1 MWLYIVSFLAV
12 ANLVAPQWIINSLPG
27 FSRDLPFKLS
37 LCDLDE
43 VQLFYYFIEAERSPE
58 DDPLVLWL
66 TGGPGCSAFFG
77 LVYEVGPLSFDYA
90 NSKTYSP
97 KLKLNPYSWTKV
109 ANMIFLD
116 APVGSEFSYAK
127 NWEGYNISDTSSVA
141 EIYEFLRKW
150 LLVHPKFLSNTL
162 YVMGDSYSGITVP
175 MVVQEISDG
184 NEASREPRMN
194 IKGYVLGNPL
204 TSAHADFNARIPFAH
219 LKTLISDELCE
230 STKKDCNG
238 EYIAVDPSNAACVDD
253 LKVYTE
259 CTEQIR
265 SSHILEPT
273 CQLLSPKPRPRVSKW
288 DQDTLIEDSVYNCL
302 YSYIWANDKTIQK
315 ALHIREG
322 SINEWVRCN
331 ESLVYTYDIKSSLSY
346 HQNLI
351 KKGYEVLIYSGDHDM
366 VIPYIATHAWI
377 ESLNLTIAHDWRPW
391 FVDGQVAGFT
401 MQYTSKKYCLTFATL
416 KGAGHTAP
424 EYKPKESLAM
434 IDRWLSYYPL

>member
-1 MWLYIVSFLAV
+1 
-12 ANLVAPQWIINSLPG
+12 
-27 FSRDLPFKLS
+27 
-37 LCDLDE
+37 
-43 VQLFYYFIEAERSPE
+43 
-58 DDPLVLWL
+58 
-66 TGGPGCSAFFG
+66 
-77 LVYEVGPLSFDYA
+77 
-90 NSKTYSP
+90 
-97 KLKLNPYSWTKV
+97 
-109 ANMIFLD
+109 MIFLD
-116 APVGSEFSYAK
+116 APVGSGFSYAK

-175 MVVQEISDG
+175 M
-184 NEASREPRMN
+184 
-194 IKGYVLGNPL
+194 GYVLGNPL

-219 LKTLISDELCE
+219 LKTLISDELYE

-265 SSHILEPT
+265 SSHVLEPT

-288 DQDTLIEDSVYNCL
+288 DPDTLIEDSVDLLRSITHLPEPGRWCRAYNYL
-302 YSYIWANDKTIQK
+302 YSYIWANDKTVQK

-351 KKGYEVLIYSGDHDM
+351 QKGYEVLIYSGDHDM

-401 MQYTSKKYCLTFATL
+401 MQYTSKKYCLTFATV
-416 KGAGHTAP
+416 KARI
-424 EYKPKESLAM
+424 SN
-434 IDRWLSYYPL
+434 